1 MSKIFNKLLH
11 KNVLYKVLSILPT
24 KLQDDKLITQRKVR
38 KKLPSPYFFDIMFI
52 PLSIIQEMKR
62 FYQIHIYFSNHGNT
76 ISSIRSNFKTS
87 STRFPSEKGISFGEG
102 KPVT

>member
-1 MSKIFNKLLH
+1 
-11 KNVLYKVLSILPT
+11 
-24 KLQDDKLITQRKVR
+24 
-38 KKLPSPYFFDIMFI
+38 MFI
-52 PLSIIQEMKR
+52 PLSIIQEMKH
-62 FYQIHIYFSNHGNT
+62 FYQIHIYFFNHGNT